1 MKLITKVKQI
11 FKRGQPK
18 YGEGIFYQRTWL
30 TREVDD
36 AMYKNQFNHAVAL
49 GEVKEQK

>member
-1 MKLITKVKQI
+1 MKLITNVKRF
-11 FKRGQPK
+11 FKRRQPK

-36 AMYKNQFNHAVAL
+36 AVYKNQFNHAVAL
-49 GEVKEQK
+49 GEEKEQK